1 MLIGAHES
9 IAGGVHFALGRA
21 ETDGCESLQIFT
33 THNTRWAARPLPD
46 EEASLFHSE
55 ADRLGLPVL
64 SHTSYLIN
72 LASPD
77 ADLRAR
83 SLDALTEEVLRSE
96 TLGVDGVVLHP
107 GSHMGDGVDIGL
119 GRVARCLGELHRRLP
134 GLHARV
140 LLENTAGQGNG
151 LGSDLAHLG
160 RLLCETY
167 QGERLGVCLDTC
179 HALAAGYDLR
189 DRAGYALTFQT
200 LDREIGLA
208 NLRAFHLNDSKREL
222 GSRVAR
228 HDHIGQGELGLE
240 PFRWLVNDARFEGI
254 PGVSE
259 LPPDE
264 KGGYSFRRNVDV
276 LKGLRTSTSTSTL
289 MDVGG

>member
-1 MLIGAHES
+1 MLIGAHQS
-9 IAGGVHFALGRA
+9 IAGGVHLALGRA
-21 ETDGCESLQIFT
+21 EADGCESLQIFT
-33 THNTRWAARPLPD
+33 THNARWAARPLPH

-77 ADLRAR
+77 PDLRTR

-107 GSHMGDGVDIGL
+107 GSHMGDGEDKGL
-119 GRVARCLGELHRRLP
+119 ERVARCLGELHRRLP
-134 GLHARV
+134 GFRARV

-151 LGSDLAHLG
+151 LGRDLAHLG
-160 RLLCETY
+160 RLLSETH

-179 HALAAGYDLR
+179 HALAAGYELR
-189 DRAGYALTFQT
+189 DEAGYTHVFETFE
-200 LDREIGLA
+200 REIGLP

-222 GSRVAR
+222 GSRVDR
-228 HDHIGQGELGLE
+228 HDHIGEGELGLG
-240 PFRWLVNDARFEGI
+240 PFQRLVNDARFEAI

-259 LPPDE
+259 LPPDV

-276 LKGLRTSTSTSTL
+276 LKGLRTSTSTEPL
-289 MDVGG
+289 AG